1 MLQNAIV
8 LLLRFTPSTSLF
20 SYWANTNSIH
30 LSSTSIETQTSDI
43 SQSIL
48 LSLRFVSLTSLS
60 YRTSQ
65 QQIATTVQSPWQSRK
80 SPSKPIFKLTLKS
93 KANKQT
99 MPQAKEKIQR
109 LKAVSP
115 YLQSPEIRSS
125 SNSSCVDTSKQQQQ
139 PATKL
144 CQSTK
149 CKTEKYSTPSTIFS
163 FENYKKLRSRASA
176 CNWRKNPTYKIHTK
190 LSRNP
195 TRAQRFL
202 ELHENRRCASR
213 DWQHEREAVLWKQ
226 RGWNLGW
233 NPGWNS
239 GSNGTE

>member
-30 LSSTSIETQTSDI
+30 LSGTSIETQTSDI

-80 SPSKPIFKLTLKS
+80 SPSKPIFKLTLKG

-99 MPQAKEKIQR
+99 MPKAKEKLQR

-115 YLQSPEIRSS
+115 YLQSPEIRS
-125 SNSSCVDTSKQQQQ
+125 CVDTSKQRQQ

-149 CKTEKYSTPSTIFS
+149 CKTEKYSTPSAIFS
-163 FENYKKLRSRASA
+163 FENYTNPRSRASA

-226 RGWNLGW
+226 RGWN
-233 NPGWNS
+233 S